1 MEGSTGEGFIRGVA
15 GDHVVELADHR
26 PAGTDLER
34 QGREEPAP
42 ASLQVHRVDHMLG
55 VVLTLRGELDIA
67 TVSVLQEGLDHAVR
81 GKAAMVVD
89 LSRLRF
95 IDSSGLHLLVR
106 AERQLRDLGVQLV
119 LVRGPRAV
127 QRLFALTSLDSH
139 FEFCDSPSAALR
151 TALERRIG
159 ARRIPKPGVNGQECL
174 AGTQRAA
181 FPSPPAARREDI
193 LSPAAQPAIAHRRL
207 VTEVLARRAAARG
220 GEDADQPER

>member
-106 AERQLRDLGVQLV
+106 AERRLRDLGVQLV

-127 QRLFALTSLDSH
+127 QQVFALTSLDSH
-139 FEFCDSPSAALR
+139 FEFCDSSSAALL

-159 ARRIPKPGVNGQECL
+159 HPGARATGSSQGW
-174 AGTQRAA
+174 
-181 FPSPPAARREDI
+181 
-193 LSPAAQPAIAHRRL
+193 
-207 VTEVLARRAAARG
+207 
-220 GEDADQPER
+220 